1 MRFYEI
7 HEIIN
12 SLIFS
17 KLYYCSPIWAS
28 VMAFK
33 YINGFAPP
41 YLQYVRSFVKDTSL
55 VGAVQDNQTILR
67 HQNAELQQDRDHST
81 TVPSTYG
88 TLVVPLSNNL
98 CPLIIL
104 NTVRRNKFLSVF

>member
-12 SLIFS
+12 SLVFS

-33 YINGFAPP
+33 CINGFAPP
-41 YLQYVRSFVKDTSL
+41 YLQYIRSFVKDTSL
-55 VGAVQDNQTILR
+55 VGAVQDNQTIFR
-67 HQNAELQQDRDHST
+67 YQNAELQQDRDHST

-88 TLVVPLSNNL
+88 TLVVPLSNIDNFNPL
-98 CPLIIL
+98 KLIIL
-104 NTVRRNKFLSVF
+104 NTV